1 MTYHCYLLPH
11 FVSEPNSTLNVRYY
25 LFLIES
31 NITTISEALIEQIA
45 NVDAVLK
52 YFRSIFLNKTKF
64 ELTLSSH
71 Q

>member
-11 FVSEPNSTLNVRYY
+11 FVSEPNSILNARFY

-31 NITTISEALIEQIA
+31 NITIIEQIA

>member
-11 FVSEPNSTLNVRYY
+11 FVSEPNSTLNVRFYF
-25 LFLIES
+25 FLIES
-31 NITTISEALIEQIA
+31 TIIEQLT
-45 NVDAVLK
+45 NVDAFLK
-52 YFRSIFLNKTKF
+52 YLRSIFLNKTKF

>member
-25 LFLIES
+25 LFLIEY
-31 NITTISEALIEQIA
+31 NITIIEQIA